1 MCQKTRRDKNQL
13 VETEATR
20 DHVWKSFLNVKSE
33 NKYSVKLTSSVIP
46 TKVRSKQTNK
56 QKTVT
61 VHLFKGKQKNR
72 QNYERS
78 ESHGPKREEYVLQKT
93 TKSDTQIRKE
103 SRVQKNALYLIKRK
117 HSEEKTII
125 CESSSY
131 TASLGNKS

>member
-1 MCQKTRRDKNQL
+1 M
-13 VETEATR
+13 EATR

-56 QKTVT
+56 KTVT

-78 ESHGPKREEYVLQKT
+78 ESHGPKREEYVL
-93 TKSDTQIRKE
+93 
-103 SRVQKNALYLIKRK
+103 
-117 HSEEKTII
+117 
-125 CESSSY
+125 
-131 TASLGNKS
+131 